1 MSKEQ
6 SSSVFFSN
14 CSKWLLSWNCICKS
28 PSPYTAMLQRPAS
41 SLLLSL
47 FFVQLPFV
55 TWRKGCQSHI
65 FLFQATSSFVKQ
77 QDQQKN
83 PFTLNTELR
92 EPFFW
97 RKEKTILATMKL
109 CLVLKDSKE
118 DHKCTWGVSL
128 MKDLIFSK
136 KKNPFTFLRNGFLN
150 VFWFRWNWTLKR
162 WRKRPHKY
170 TWDLEVC
177 FQKLK
182 KKSLSTL
189 GTKHSWKLISCGN
202 FSHGILFS

>member
-1 MSKEQ
+1 
-6 SSSVFFSN
+6 
-14 CSKWLLSWNCICKS
+14 
-28 PSPYTAMLQRPAS
+28 MLQRPAS

-118 DHKCTWGVSL
+118 DHKCTWGVYL

-136 KKNPFTFLRNGFLN
+136 KKTLSHFYGMAFWTSSGSDEIEHSKDEGKDHTNTLETLRC
-150 VFWFRWNWTLKR
+150 VFKSW
-162 WRKRPHKY
+162 
-170 TWDLEVC
+170 
-177 FQKLK
+177 

>member
-1 MSKEQ
+1 MKKNLSFTFKHCHWWQCYKEDE
-6 SSSVFFSN
+6 
-14 CSKWLLSWNCICKS
+14 KG
-28 PSPYTAMLQRPAS
+28 YTIEEKHL
-41 SLLLSL
+41 
-47 FFVQLPFV
+47 FVQLPFV

-118 DHKCTWGVSL
+118 GRGKVYSSQWDKVE
-128 MKDLIFSK
+128 
-136 KKNPFTFLRNGFLN
+136 
-150 VFWFRWNWTLKR
+150 VFWEGRKNLNKYLFQFWHHLATSKVRWIFCQIVWLYSN
-162 WRKRPHKY
+162 
-170 TWDLEVC
+170 
-177 FQKLK
+177 
-182 KKSLSTL
+182 
-189 GTKHSWKLISCGN
+189 
-202 FSHGILFS
+202 